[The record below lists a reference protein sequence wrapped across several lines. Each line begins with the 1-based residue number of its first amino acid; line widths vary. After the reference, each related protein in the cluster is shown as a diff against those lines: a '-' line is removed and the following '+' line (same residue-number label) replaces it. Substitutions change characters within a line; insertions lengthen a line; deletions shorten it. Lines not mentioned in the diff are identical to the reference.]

1 MFSDK
6 VSQIRKKMTAF
17 SSPSNSEQNRSRD
30 RYLRAAYTGG
40 ASALFKVVSFGTS
53 ILTVRWTLHYL
64 GAERYGMWI
73 TITSVVMLLM
83 FSDLGMGNGL
93 IKAVADSMGRN
104 DVQEARK
111 AITSAF
117 VMLAGV
123 ALLLALLAVAIYP
136 FVDTSRLFN
145 VHSALAVRES
155 GPAIF
160 AFLLYYVFSL
170 PLGVVF
176 AVENGLQRGY
186 VFTLWG
192 SVGTIGSLGAL
203 VIAIQMQAGLPVL
216 VLCLFGP
223 LLLTTVFNG
232 GVLFG
237 VTRPEL
243 RPAFGA
249 FSVQTT
255 SRLFRVGFQFFLIQ
269 LSLAVGM
276 QTDNIVIAQI
286 LGASAVAA
294 YAVPA
299 RMFNMILGML
309 VLVSGSMWPAYA
321 DALSRSDSAW
331 IRKSFL
337 RVAVFGGVITALAT
351 LFLVVFGNR
360 ILMLWV
366 GPQIQA
372 SRPLLMVFALQSILY
387 AYLQPITFLLNGL
400 GKLRIQVICS
410 LAMAVVNLGLSI
422 LFVKLYGIIGVVIGT
437 SLALL
442 AVEVVPLT
450 FAVRSVL
457 RQLDHAVQKE
467 DLINAELQFERSDA
481 IL

>member
-1 MFSDK
+1 MPSK
-6 VSQIRKKMTAF
+6 ALSQLKAMATTSR
-17 SSPSNSEQNRSRD
+17 SPSEGGENRSRD
-30 RYLRAAYTGG
+30 RYLRAALTAG
-40 ASALFKVVSFGTS
+40 ASAVSKVISFVTT

-73 TITSVVMLLM
+73 TITSVVLLLI

-104 DVQEARK
+104 DVREARE

-117 VMLAGV
+117 VMLIGI
-123 ALLLALLAVAIYP
+123 ALLLALLAIAIYP

-155 GPAIF
+155 GPAIL

-176 AVENGLQRGY
+176 AVENALQRGY
-186 VFTLWG
+186 VFTLWN
-192 SVGTIGSLGAL
+192 SAGTIASLGAL
-203 VIAIQMQAGLPVL
+203 VIAMQMQAGLPIL
-216 VLCLFGP
+216 VLCFFGP
-223 LLLTTVFNG
+223 LLLTTAFNG

-237 VTRPEL
+237 IVHPEL
-243 RPAFGA
+243 RPTFSA
-249 FSVQTT
+249 FSAHTT

-269 LSLAVGM
+269 ISIAVGM

-299 RMFNMILGML
+299 RMFNMILGVL
-309 VLVSGSMWPAYA
+309 ALVSGSMWPAYA
-321 DALSRSDSAW
+321 DAFSRSDTAW

-337 RVAVFGGVITALAT
+337 RVAVLGGVVTALAT
-351 LFLVVFGNR
+351 IFLVFFGHR

-372 SRPLLMVFALQSILY
+372 SRPLLTVFGLQCILY
-387 AYLQPITFLLNGL
+387 AYLQPISFLLNGL

-410 LAMAVVNLGLSI
+410 LTMAVVNLGLSI
-422 LFVKLYGIIGVVIGT
+422 MFVKLYGIIGVVMGT
-437 SLALL
+437 SVALL
-442 AVEVVPLT
+442 TVEVVPLT
-450 FAVRSVL
+450 FAMRHVL
-457 RQLDHAVQKE
+457 RQLNHAVQKD
-467 DLINAELQFERSDA
+467 DLINAELQIERSDA
-481 IL
+481 VL

>member
-6 VSQIRKKMTAF
+6 VSQIREKMTAF

-30 RYLRAAYTGG
+30 RYLRAALTGG
-40 ASALFKVVSFGTS
+40 ASAASKVVSFATS

-117 VMLAGV
+117 VMLTGV

-186 VFTLWG
+186 VWSLWS
-192 SVGTIGSLGAL
+192 SVGTIASLGAL
-203 VIAIQMQAGLPVL
+203 VIAMRLHAGLPVL

-223 LLLTTVFNG
+223 SLLATIVNGVF
-232 GVLFG
+232 LFG
-237 VTRPEL
+237 FTHPQL
-243 RPAFGA
+243 RPVFRA
-249 FSVQTT
+249 FSTKTT
-255 SRLFRVGFQFFLIQ
+255 SHLFNVGFMFFLIQ
-269 LSLAVGM
+269 ISLAVGM

-422 LFVKLYGIIGVVIGT
+422 LFVKLYGIIGVVMGT